1 MARKRGYSAHTAK
14 QHAEV
19 RRLYRER
26 VTELGEMAKHTS
38 KSYFIDYIVEKTEY
52 SAVRVAQILNSKPT
66 VNQ

>member
-1 MARKRGYSAHTAK
+1 MGRKRGNSAHTAK

-26 VTELGEMAKHTS
+26 VAELGDMAKHTS
-38 KSYFIDYIVEKTEY
+38 KCYFVDYIVEKTDY

-66 VNQ
+66 VNN

>member
-1 MARKRGYSAHTAK
+1 MSRKRGYSAHTAK

-26 VTELGEMAKHTS
+26 VAELGEMSKYTS